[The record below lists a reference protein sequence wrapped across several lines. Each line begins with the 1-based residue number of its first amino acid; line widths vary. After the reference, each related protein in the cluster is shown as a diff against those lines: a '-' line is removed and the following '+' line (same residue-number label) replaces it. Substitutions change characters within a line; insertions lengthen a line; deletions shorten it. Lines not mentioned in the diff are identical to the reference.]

1 MLLHFNPV
9 SSCFSLNQ
17 SHLEI
22 YISSITIELH
32 RSFGTKDLR
41 YNVILYPAII
51 NHTPLH
57 RMLKKHDDH
66 SVILRSTMVC
76 LHC

>member
-41 YNVILYPAII
+41 YNVILYPALI

-57 RMLKKHDDH
+57 RIECLK
-66 SVILRSTMVC
+66 SMMTTV
-76 LHC
+76 